1 VPPARP
7 GVRFEVRQSDG
18 KATLDLKNG
27 RVLHAEALLLARATR
42 TQANAPE
49 TATSQMRV
57 RADLVGPE
65 EATATQPAAA
75 PPAGEQSPSK
85 TVR

>member
-1 VPPARP
+1 V
-7 GVRFEVRQSDG
+7 
-18 KATLDLKNG
+18 
-27 RVLHAEALLLARATR
+27 LLARATR
-42 TQANAPE
+42 TQANDPE

-65 EATATQPAAA
+65 EAAATQPAAA
-75 PPAGEQSPSK
+75 TPAGEQSPSK